1 MEDATLSPS
10 VSPSSL
16 LFVLQLQPVSVA
28 RGSPILFC
36 QHPCHHVP
44 RVKLSPPQRMYLAQE
59 NLQQHPCSLCLKQ
72 TRAKPDVCSPA
83 AIFALSPLPYPRRG
97 FGSRPDLSTLAQPQE
112 VFFAARWCWDVLHPV
127 AVPHLCLG
135 PCCQPGPA
143 LWDHSPVET
152 TGAVLGPPVRCLL
165 PTVMKYIPQIQGSC
179 QDKVPTQRGHA
190 ACSVG
195 SLPVAVWGRA
205 TISKSRL
212 KLQKLL
218 FANAHEFLGI
228 SMDLPW
234 SLPAPYSNHRCGG
247 MWIEPLT
254 ALSCK

>member
-44 RVKLSPPQRMYLAQE
+44 RVKLSPPQRTYLAQE

-112 VFFAARWCWDVLHPV
+112 DFLQ
-127 AVPHLCLG
+127 LG
-135 PCCQPGPA
+135 GVGMCCTLWQSHISAWGPA
-143 LWDHSPVET
+143 ANQALHSGT
-152 TGAVLGPPVRCLL
+152 TAQLR
-165 PTVMKYIPQIQGSC
+165 PQRPYW
-179 QDKVPTQRGHA
+179 VPQ
-190 ACSVG
+190 
-195 SLPVAVWGRA
+195 
-205 TISKSRL
+205 
-212 KLQKLL
+212 
-218 FANAHEFLGI
+218 
-228 SMDLPW
+228 
-234 SLPAPYSNHRCGG
+234 
-247 MWIEPLT
+247 
-254 ALSCK
+254 